1 MRTTKKIVASVLAV
15 CMLASTSLV
24 TAFAANSGDEQ
35 VGANNYNLANQA
47 VDTEY
52 TYNGG
57 DLGANYSPEKTVFK
71 VWAPRSTEVTLNRYA
86 TGSDSEPGAANLG
99 TVPMEKLMEGI
110 EDG

>member
-47 VDTEY
+47 S
-52 TYNGG
+52 
-57 DLGANYSPEKTVFK
+57 A
-71 VWAPRSTEVTLNRYA
+71 R
-86 TGSDSEPGAANLG
+86 
-99 TVPMEKLMEGI
+99 
-110 EDG
+110 